1 MGRFQIELY
10 ENIQTVKNE
19 KYTVLFQQKL
29 LSTLISTKKCIHVC
43 PLLISMEE
51 KCLKDVINVY
61 WPKIAY

>member
-29 LSTLISTKKCIHVC
+29 LSTLISTKKYI
-43 PLLISMEE
+43 
-51 KCLKDVINVY
+51 
-61 WPKIAY
+61 